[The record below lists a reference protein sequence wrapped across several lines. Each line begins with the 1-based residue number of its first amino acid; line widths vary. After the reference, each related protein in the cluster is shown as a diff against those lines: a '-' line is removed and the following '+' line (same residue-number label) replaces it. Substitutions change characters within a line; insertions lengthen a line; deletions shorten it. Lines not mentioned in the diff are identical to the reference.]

1 MTSVTIPNS
10 VYSLGNS
17 AFSGC
22 SALTDL
28 TIGNSVPSVSSTVFE
43 GCPAIKTLTVND
55 GAETLAFQSGNSWL
69 ANVTKLYMGRNIVN
83 SDNSNINF
91 KALENLAVGN
101 EVAEINASMF
111 ANCSSLKEVVLGNKI
126 KSIGDNAFSD
136 CSLTEVVIPPSVEN
150 IGASAFAGNS
160 DLATII
166 MGHQV
171 KSIGDKAFDGCPA
184 ETIHI
189 TAPNPPTAYNTTFS
203 NYTGKLWVPNEEIVE
218 NYYDAYSCWDKFD
231 IYPMVEPTNIVIEG
245 NSTLDADPGD
255 VIQLSATIHPEN
267 VTLPH
272 IFWRSTNPTI
282 ATVDNNGLVTVHST
296 DSGITTLAAGDDTA
310 DGGCQIIA
318 ESLYHNAPIAKVSI
332 NAQPAG
338 IEDVIADRQQQEQ
351 IDYTLPYDVY
361 NFSGMMI
368 GHSLDNLQTGL
379 YIVRQGHRATK
390 IRK

>member
-1 MTSVTIPNS
+1 MEYN
-10 VYSLGNS
+10 
-17 AFSGC
+17 AFGC
-22 SALTDL
+22 CSNLTNI
-28 TIGNSVPSVSSTVFE
+28 TIGNSVSAIRSGVFYNSN
-43 GCPAIKTLTVND
+43 GIKSITILD
-55 GAETLAFQSGNSWL
+55 GPETLISDCGIEYNA
-69 ANVTKLYMGRNIVN
+69 TKLYLGRNLTY
-83 SDNSNINF
+83 STGGSARCDNLNELII
-91 KALENLAVGN
+91 GN
-101 EVAEINASMF
+101 EVTEIGYRMF
-111 ANCSSLKEVVLGNKI
+111 SGCKLNEITLGNGL
-126 KSIGDNAFSD
+126 KSIGTQTFED
-136 CSLTEVVIPPSVEN
+136 CALTEVVIPPSVET
-150 IGASAFAGNS
+150 IGTSAFAGNKY
-160 DLATII
+160 LATII